1 MTDHKS
7 LNTVLHAAFRRDL
20 RRFDDALASFPDSSR
35 DRADALGRAWD
46 NYSFQLHHHHQDEE
60 TIFWPAFAELGVDTA
75 LMGDLEGE
83 HEAMTQALT
92 GAESGMT
99 TFRAD
104 PTAARAAAARG
115 ALQSL
120 YDTLDAHL
128 THEERDLEPWA
139 AQQHQTAQGKAAG
152 KAVRKAHKG
161 NTGTMF
167 TWLADGAGPDEIAF
181 LKTEVPPPVLFM
193 IQSIGGRRYRRDVAS
208 VWS

>member
-1 MTDHKS
+1 MTEHKS

-20 RRFDDALASFPDSSR
+20 HRFDDALASFPDGSR

-46 NYSFQLHHHHQDEE
+46 NYAFQLHHHHQDEE
-60 TIFWPAFAELGVDTA
+60 TIFWPSFFELGVDTE
-75 LMGDLEGE
+75 LMAALEGE
-83 HEAMTQALT
+83 HEAMTQALE
-92 GAESGMT
+92 GAEGAMA

-104 PTAARAAAARG
+104 PTAAQAATART
-115 ALQSL
+115 ALKTL
-120 YDTLDAHL
+120 FDTLDPHL

-139 AQQHQTAQGKAAG
+139 SQQHETPQGKAAS

-181 LKTEVPPPVLFM
+181 LRKEVPPPVLLM
-193 IQSIGGRRYRRDVAS
+193 IQKIGGRSYRRDVAS